1 MQRIAVF
8 IGPSGV
14 GKSAVVTELIRQGI
28 VTLTPSWTTRPRRA
42 HEDGKALDHVFV
54 DEAGFVQHETKGGFM
69 ATTQPFGLP
78 YRYGLPYPRP
88 CDGTVP
94 AVILRAS
101 LLDELAKHC
110 PNMVVIQIEADRSRV
125 EAHLRDREAQGAAK
139 RQESHDQEVALGR
152 RMADQI
158 IANDGDIHEA
168 VVKATALLR
177 AAFPGVL
184 SPAPTA
190 ASER

>member
-14 GKSAVVTELIRQGI
+14 GKSAVVAALIRDGI

-42 HEDGKALDHVFV
+42 HESGKALDHVFI
-54 DEAGFVQHETKGGFM
+54 DEAGFARHEAQGDFM
-69 ATTQPFGLP
+69 AATQPFGLP
-78 YRYGLPYPRP
+78 YRYGLPHPKP

-110 PNMVVIQIEADRSRV
+110 PHMVVIQIEADRSRV
-125 EAHLRDREAQGAAK
+125 DAHLRDREAQGAAK

-152 RMADQI
+152 GMADHV
-158 IANDGDIHEA
+158 IANDGTLDEA
-168 VVKATALLR
+168 VSKATVLLR
-177 AAFPGVL
+177 AAFADVFCPL
-184 SPAPTA
+184 PMA
-190 ASER
+190 ASRG